1 MCVCG
6 NVCVCCCG
14 GSTVKGQFSTLLV
27 LHLNLSLLLWRLQP
41 VMQHQQSLL
50 HLPLT
55 DPLDLSRS
63 AAAAAAAV
71 I

>member
-50 HLPLT
+50 HLPL
-55 DPLDLSRS
+55 DLSRS